1 MDIVNKVGVY
11 KLIIPYCMI
20 LIDDLCHHKG
30 YSSSPSWC
38 QSVVNI
44 FLKFKAISKKV
55 SGILGLSKINSVD
68 INIVITTRIK
78 QLVFPLLWKNSIY
91 GHTMIQ
97 TTLKKHSSHYCTTGW
112 ISIQTLNKGIQISD
126 FHKKFRLSSL
136 WQLLVIGK
144 KYNYTNSWIFQ
155 LEVYNINMQLTIKTL
170 LLLLQNMMQ

>member
-78 QLVFPLLWKNSIY
+78 QLVFPLL
-91 GHTMIQ
+91 
-97 TTLKKHSSHYCTTGW
+97 
-112 ISIQTLNKGIQISD
+112 
-126 FHKKFRLSSL
+126 
-136 WQLLVIGK
+136 
-144 KYNYTNSWIFQ
+144 
-155 LEVYNINMQLTIKTL
+155 
-170 LLLLQNMMQ
+170 